1 MEDRSGGLY
10 QKGVSGM
17 DSLQALSNF
26 WWSLTSADKINFII
40 ALGTAAAAIAAAYSA
55 WLARRSIRGAL
66 DAFRAQTFLDIL
78 AYEREVQF
86 SQHMDVVR
94 TLGTKSVAAFT
105 SEEQKSVLV
114 VVNFLNHIAHLMRN
128 HYVVPMQLLLLYSPS
143 IAACRANLLGKGK
156 WLEELRKKT
165 GEPRYYLHFA
175 RLCQEETEELIWA
188 NKADKII
195 WTTDPYEPALPP

>member
-1 MEDRSGGLY
+1 MNPLN
-10 QKGVSGM
+10 V
-17 DSLQALSNF
+17 LSNF
-26 WWSLTSADKINFII
+26 WCSLTSADKINFII

-94 TLGTKSVAAFT
+94 TLGSKSAATFT
-105 SEEQKSVLV
+105 PEEQKSVLV
-114 VVNFLNHIAHLMRN
+114 VVNFLNHVAHLMRN
-128 HYVVPMQLLLLYSPS
+128 RYVVPNQLLLLYSPS

-175 RLCQEETEELIWA
+175 RLCQKETEDLIWA

-195 WTTDPYEPALPP
+195 WTRDPYEPALPA